1 MTNGGRVD
9 RLVKFQGSY
18 ARAIPFASLEWFE
31 RCILEQPY
39 QPI

>member
-1 MTNGGRVD
+1 MTDGGRVD

-18 ARAIPFASLEWFE
+18 ARAILLASLEWFE
-31 RCILEQPY
+31 RCVLEQPC